1 MNTHDSVWIVDDDR
15 SIRWVLEKSLS
26 KTGVSTVS
34 FENGDDLLHRLAQ
47 ESPGAIISDIRMPGI
62 NGLDLLSSIQE
73 KHPQLPVIIMTA
85 HSDLDSAVSSYSR
98 GAFEYLPK
106 PFDIEEAV
114 AMTKRALEHSREKEI
129 EPSNQSI
136 EKNQE
141 IIGEAPAMQEVFR
154 AIGRL
159 SQSNISVLING
170 ESGTGKELVAHA
182 LHHHSP
188 RRDKPFVPLNVAA
201 IPKELVES
209 ELFGHEKG
217 AFTGAIHQRTGRFE
231 QANGGTLFLDEIGD
245 MPAETQTR
253 LLRVLSDGEFYRVG
267 GHTSIKVD
275 VRIIAATHQNLEKL
289 VQEHQ
294 FREDLFHRLNV
305 IRIHIPK
312 LSDRREDIPRLASHF
327 LAIAAKELDVEPK
340 ILKPETEQYLV
351 GLSWPGNVRQLENFC
366 RWITVMASSREVH
379 LTDLPPEFAAQ
390 EIEASNTSSWTHSL
404 QIWADQQ
411 LSLGNT
417 GILNQA
423 TPLFERTLIDI
434 ALKHTAGRRRDAANL
449 LGWGRNTLTR
459 KIKELGKSHS
469 NLDDT
474 VLGGED

>member
-1 MNTHDSVWIVDDDR
+1 MTTHNSVWILDDDR
-15 SIRWVLEKSLS
+15 SIRWVLEKSLN
-26 KTGVSTVS
+26 KAGVKTVS
-34 FENGDDLLHRLAQ
+34 FENGDDLLHRLAR
-47 ESPGAIISDIRMPGI
+47 EIPDAIISDIRMPGI
-62 NGLDLLSSIQE
+62 SGLDLLSTIQE
-73 KHPQLPVIIMTA
+73 QYPQLPVIIMTA
-85 HSDLDSAVSSYSR
+85 HADLDSAVSSYSR

-114 AMTKRALEHSREKEI
+114 AVTQRALEHAREQNI
-129 EPSNQSI
+129 EVNADDAM
-136 EKNQE
+136 ETQE

-182 LHHHSP
+182 LHRHSP
-188 RRDKPFVPLNVAA
+188 RKENPFIPLNVAA
-201 IPKELVES
+201 IPKELIES

-217 AFTGAIHQRTGRFE
+217 AFTGATRQRTGRFE

-267 GHTSIKVD
+267 GHTSVKVD
-275 VRIIAATHQNLEKL
+275 VRIIAATHQDLEKL
-289 VQEHQ
+289 VTEHL

-305 IRIHIPK
+305 IRIHIPC

-327 LAIAAKELDVEPK
+327 LLMAAEELEVEPK
-340 ILKPETEQYLV
+340 VLQPETEEYLT
-351 GLSWPGNVRQLENFC
+351 GLDWPGNVRQLENLC
-366 RWITVMASSREVH
+366 RWVTVMGSSREVR
-379 LTDLPPEFAAQ
+379 LVDLPPEFANQKSEGDNFDNWAQ
-390 EIEASNTSSWTHSL
+390 ALES
-404 QIWADQQ
+404 WADKE
-411 LSLGNT
+411 LNLGNK

-423 TPLFERTLIDI
+423 TPMFEETMIRI
-434 ALKHTAGRRRDAANL
+434 ALKHTAGRRRDAADL

-459 KIKELGKSHS
+459 KIKDLAI
-469 NLDDT
+469 DT
-474 VLGGED
+474 NGEQE